1 MERYYSKHI
10 ESVYHDIYKA
20 LTDPDIE
27 VITPELKTK
36 ILVYI
41 LAQELRIPKLAEAL
55 NSLFNR
61 TIEYAFLAHE
71 QLGTEKKIYSQGDKE
86 LLNLEGK
93 TMDQAI
99 TESNN
104 SNRQSANLESV
115 RRLKHIAELKMDY
128 HILVTLYKGNLSLI
142 SSDRPVHADWPLYS
156 PDCKISLPI
165 DRNHMVSLYPYNK
178 EVDPDPLKLL
188 RLDYDAQNSD
198 LYVLMYN
205 MHQVEKADRYLY
217 GDKLDITNA
226 LEPYEVLKHKTD

>member
-1 MERYYSKHI
+1 MSEPVSQHIVPKCYLQNFVVEKRKDEFFVDVLFNQSSDRKIHRQNVRNICKIRDYYTFDDLPESEKRWLERYYSKHI
-10 ESVYHDIYKA
+10 ESVYHDIYEA
-20 LTDPDIE
+20 LTDRGVE

-41 LAQELRIPKLAEAL
+41 IAQELRTPKLAEAL

-71 QLGTEKKIYSQGDKE
+71 QLGTEKKIYSEGDKE

-99 TESNN
+99 KESNN

-128 HILVTLYKGNLSLI
+128 HILVTQYEGKLGLI
-142 SSDRPVHADWPLYS
+142 SSDRPVHAEWPLY
-156 PDCKISLPI
+156 PPT
-165 DRNHMVSLYPYNK
+165 V
-178 EVDPDPLKLL
+178 KLV
-188 RLDYDAQNSD
+188 YQ
-198 LYVLMYN
+198 
-205 MHQVEKADRYLY
+205 
-217 GDKLDITNA
+217 
-226 LEPYEVLKHKTD
+226 